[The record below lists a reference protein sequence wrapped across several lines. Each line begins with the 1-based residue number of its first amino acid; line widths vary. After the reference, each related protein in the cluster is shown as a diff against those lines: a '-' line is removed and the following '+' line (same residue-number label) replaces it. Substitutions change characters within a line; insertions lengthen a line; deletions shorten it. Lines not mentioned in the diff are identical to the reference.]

1 MSSSSPVQL
10 PTDSVPTSSINLRS
24 LVARPV
30 QFLGFWT
37 GVLAPLAYLP
47 LLMSGLD
54 GQTVLLLVA
63 VFFVNVL
70 GLVFGRDYRAD
81 R

>member
-10 PTDSVPTSSINLRS
+10 PTDSVPTSSIDIRS
-24 LVARPV
+24 LVVRPV
-30 QFLGFWT
+30 QFLGFWA

-47 LLMSGLD
+47 LLLSGLD
-54 GQTVLLLVA
+54 GQTVLLLAA

>member
-1 MSSSSPVQL
+1 MSSSSPVRL
-10 PTDSVPTSSINLRS
+10 PTDSVPTSSIDLRS
-24 LVARPV
+24 LVVRPV
-30 QFLGFWT
+30 QFLGFWV

-47 LLMSGLD
+47 LLLSGLD
-54 GQTVLLLVA
+54 GQTVLLLAA

-70 GLVFGRDYRAD
+70 GLVFGRDYCAD